1 MSTTGKT
8 LALGDRVGGYSL
20 EEIEA
25 RLESGKGISGV
36 CKTDLPTPA
45 LLLDLD
51 LFEAN
56 VETMAR
62 HAASRSIGMRPH
74 SKTHKC
80 PEVARRQMA
89 AGALG
94 ISTATVSEAE
104 TMARAG
110 ISGLLITSE
119 MADPNKFQRLVR
131 LTRHH
136 PDTMAVVDHP
146 LAGGTDERLRPWP
159 VECSSTSCWISI
171 RPTSAPAIE
180 AGEPALRLARDV
192 DRLSN
197 LNLRGVHCYC
207 GKSSHVHGFEA
218 RRRHSQESMAAPL
231 ETFSRMQ
238 QEGLPVEIFSGC
250 STGTYNIDSEIEGI
264 TEMQAGSYVFMDL
277 DYMRIGGRG
286 GEVYDDFD
294 PALTVLST
302 VTSRNL
308 SSQATLD
315 AGLKAFSTD
324 RSFGPRPV
332 GIEGAGFRWGGDEHG
347 ILTLEAT
354 GAEVRLGDKLEFY
367 PPHCDPTVNLYDR
380 IYCTRGDQ
388 VVEVWP
394 ILARGHR

>member
-1 MSTTGKT
+1 MSSTGKT
-8 LALGDRVGGYSL
+8 LALGDRVNGYSL

-25 RLESGKGISGV
+25 RLEIGKGISGV
-36 CKTDLPTPA
+36 CKTDLPTPS

-104 TMARAG
+104 TMAQAG

-119 MADPNKFQRLVR
+119 IADSNKFQRLVR
-131 LTRHH
+131 LTRRH

-146 LAGGTDERLRPWP
+146 WQAEQMNDAAVAGGVQLNIMLD
-159 VECSSTSCWISI
+159 ID
-171 RPTSAPAIE
+171 PANRRTGIE

-207 GKSSHVHGFEA
+207 GKSSHVHGFEE
-218 RRRHSQESMAAPL
+218 RRRHSRESMAAPL
-231 ETFSRMQ
+231 ETFSTMR

-277 DYMRIGGRG
+277 DYRRIGGRG

-324 RSFGPRPV
+324 RAFGPRPV

-347 ILTLEAT
+347 ILTLEAA
-354 GAEVRLGDKLEFY
+354 GADVRLGDKLEFY

>member
-8 LALGDRVGGYSL
+8 LARGDRIGGYSL
-20 EEIEA
+20 EDIEA

-36 CKTDLPTPA
+36 FKTDLPTPS

-56 VETMAR
+56 IETLAR
-62 HAASRSIGMRPH
+62 HAASRSIGLRPH

-80 PEVARRQMA
+80 PEVARRQLD

-94 ISTATVSEAE
+94 ISTATVAEAE
-104 TMARAG
+104 TMAQAG

-119 MADPNKFQRLVR
+119 IADPNKFQRLVR

-136 PDTMAVVDHP
+136 ADTMAVVDHP
-146 LAGGTDERLRPWP
+146 WQAEQMNEAAEAGGVRLNIM
-159 VECSSTSCWISI
+159 VDID
-171 RPTSAPAIE
+171 PANRRTGVE
-180 AGEPALRLARDV
+180 AGEPALRLARKV
-192 DRLSN
+192 DRLPH

-207 GKSSHVHGFEA
+207 GKSSHVHGFEE
-218 RRRHSQESMAAPL
+218 RRRHSMESLAAPL
-231 ETFSRMQ
+231 ETFFRMK

-250 STGTYNIDSEIEGI
+250 STGTYNIDPEIEGI

-277 DYMRIGGRG
+277 DYRLIGGRG
-286 GEVYDDFD
+286 GEVYDDFKS
-294 PALTVLST
+294 ALTVLST

-308 SSQATLD
+308 PGQATLD

-324 RSFGPRPV
+324 RAFGPQPV
-332 GIEGAGFRWGGDEHG
+332 GIEGASFRWGGDEHG
-347 ILTLEAT
+347 ILVLD
-354 GAEVRLGDKLEFY
+354 GAVGDVRLGEKLEFH

-388 VVEVWP
+388 VVDVWP

>member
-1 MSTTGKT
+1 MSSTGKT
-8 LALGDRVGGYSL
+8 LARGDRVGGYSL
-20 EEIEA
+20 EESEA
-25 RLESGKGISGV
+25 RLESGNGISGV
-36 CKTDLPTPA
+36 SKTDLPTPA

-51 LFEAN
+51 RFETN

-62 HAASRSIGMRPH
+62 HARSCSIGMRPH

-131 LTRHH
+131 LTRNQ
-136 PDTMAVVDHP
+136 PDTMAVVDHTWQAERMNDAAE
-146 LAGGTDERLRPWP
+146 AGGVRLN
-159 VECSSTSCWISI
+159 VMVDID
-171 RPTSAPAIE
+171 PANRRTGVE
-180 AGEPALRLARDV
+180 AGEPALRLAREV
-192 DRLSN
+192 DRLPH

-207 GKSSHVHGFEA
+207 GKSSHVHGFEE
-218 RRRHSQESMAAPL
+218 RRRHSEQSMAAPL
-231 ETFSRMQ
+231 ETFSRMK

-277 DYMRIGGRG
+277 DYMLIGGRRG
-286 GEVYDDFD
+286 DVYDDFK

-308 SSQATLD
+308 PRQATLD

-324 RSFGPRPV
+324 RAFGPRPV

-347 ILTLEAT
+347 ILTLDAS
-354 GAEVRLGDKLEFY
+354 GADVRLGDKLEFY

-380 IYCTRGDQ
+380 IHCTRGDQ
-388 VVEVWP
+388 VVEIWP

>member
-1 MSTTGKT
+1 MSSTGKT
-8 LALGDRVGGYSL
+8 LVRGDRVGGYIL

-36 CKTDLPTPA
+36 CKTDLPTPC

-56 VETMAR
+56 IETMAR
-62 HAASRSIGMRPH
+62 HAASRSIGLRPH

-80 PEVARRQMA
+80 PEVARRQVA

-94 ISTATVSEAE
+94 TSTATVSEAE
-104 TMARAG
+104 AMARAG

-119 MADPNKFQRLVR
+119 IADPNKFQRLVR
-131 LTRHH
+131 LTRGH

-146 LAGGTDERLRPWP
+146 WQAEQMNEAAGAGGVRLNIM
-159 VECSSTSCWISI
+159 VDID
-171 RPTSAPAIE
+171 PANRRTGIE
-180 AGEPALRLARDV
+180 AGEPALRLARKV
-192 DRLSN
+192 DRLPH

-207 GKSSHVHGFEA
+207 GKSSHVRGFEE
-218 RRRHSQESMAAPL
+218 RRSHSRESLAAPL
-231 ETFSRMQ
+231 ETFSRMK

-250 STGTYNIDSEIEGI
+250 STGTYNIDSEIDGI

-277 DYMRIGGRG
+277 DYRLIGGRG
-286 GEVYDDFD
+286 GDVYDDFES
-294 PALTVLST
+294 ALTVLST

-308 SSQATLD
+308 PGQATLD

-324 RSFGPRPV
+324 RAFGPQPV

-347 ILTLEAT
+347 ILVLD
-354 GAEVRLGDKLEFY
+354 GADADVRLGEKLEFH

-388 VVEVWP
+388 VADVWP

>member
-1 MSTTGKT
+1 MSPTGKT
-8 LALGDRVGGYSL
+8 LARGDRIGGYSL
-20 EEIEA
+20 EDIEA

-36 CKTDLPTPA
+36 FKTDLPTPS

-56 VETMAR
+56 IETLAR
-62 HAASRSIGMRPH
+62 HAASRSIGLRPH

-80 PEVARRQMA
+80 PEVARRQLD

-94 ISTATVSEAE
+94 ISTATVAEAE
-104 TMARAG
+104 TMAQAG

-119 MADPNKFQRLVR
+119 IADPNKFQRLVR

-146 LAGGTDERLRPWP
+146 WQAEQMNEAAEAGGVRLNIM
-159 VECSSTSCWISI
+159 VDID
-171 RPTSAPAIE
+171 PANRRTGVE
-180 AGEPALRLARDV
+180 AGEPALRLARKV
-192 DRLSN
+192 DRLPH

-207 GKSSHVHGFEA
+207 GKSSHVHGFEE
-218 RRRHSQESMAAPL
+218 RRRHSMESLAAPL
-231 ETFSRMQ
+231 ETFFRMK

-250 STGTYNIDSEIEGI
+250 STGTYNIDPEIEGI

-277 DYMRIGGRG
+277 DYRLIGGRG
-286 GEVYDDFD
+286 GEVYDDFKS
-294 PALTVLST
+294 ALTVLST

-308 SSQATLD
+308 PGQATLD

-324 RSFGPRPV
+324 RAFGPQPV
-332 GIEGAGFRWGGDEHG
+332 GIEGASFRWGGDEHG
-347 ILTLEAT
+347 ILVLD
-354 GAEVRLGDKLEFY
+354 GAVGDVRLGEKLEFH

-388 VVEVWP
+388 VVDVWP

>member
-1 MSTTGKT
+1 MSPTGKT
-8 LALGDRVGGYSL
+8 LARGDRIGGYSL
-20 EEIEA
+20 EDIEA

-36 CKTDLPTPA
+36 FKTDLPTPS

-56 VETMAR
+56 IETLAR
-62 HAASRSIGMRPH
+62 HAASRSIGLRPH

-80 PEVARRQMA
+80 PEVARRQLD

-94 ISTATVSEAE
+94 ISTATVAEAE
-104 TMARAG
+104 TMAQAG

-119 MADPNKFQRLVR
+119 IADPNKFQRLVR

-146 LAGGTDERLRPWP
+146 WQAEQMNEAAEAVGVRLNIM
-159 VECSSTSCWISI
+159 VDID
-171 RPTSAPAIE
+171 PANRRTGVE
-180 AGEPALRLARDV
+180 AGEPALRLARKV
-192 DRLSN
+192 DRLPH

-207 GKSSHVHGFEA
+207 GKSSHVHGFEE
-218 RRRHSQESMAAPL
+218 RRRHSMESLAAPL
-231 ETFSRMQ
+231 ETFFRMK

-250 STGTYNIDSEIEGI
+250 STGTYNIDPEIEGI

-277 DYMRIGGRG
+277 DYRLIGGRG
-286 GEVYDDFD
+286 GEVYDDFKS
-294 PALTVLST
+294 ALTVLST

-324 RSFGPRPV
+324 RAFGPRPV
-332 GIEGAGFRWGGDEHG
+332 GIESAGFRWGGDEHG
-347 ILTLEAT
+347 ILILDAA
-354 GAEVRLGDKLEFY
+354 GADVRLGRQAGILS
-367 PPHCDPTVNLYDR
+367 PPLRPHGQPLR
-380 IYCTRGDQ
+380 SHLLRPG
-388 VVEVWP
+388 
-394 ILARGHR
+394 

>member
-8 LALGDRVGGYSL
+8 LVRGDQIGGYSL
-20 EEIEA
+20 EDVEA

-36 CKTDLPTPA
+36 CKTDLPTPS

-56 VETMAR
+56 IETLAR
-62 HAASRSIGMRPH
+62 HAASRSIGLRPH

-80 PEVARRQMA
+80 PEVARRQLE

-119 MADPNKFQRLVR
+119 IADPNKFQRLVR

-146 LAGGTDERLRPWP
+146 WQAEKMNEAAEAGGVRLNIM
-159 VECSSTSCWISI
+159 VDID
-171 RPTSAPAIE
+171 PANRRTGVE
-180 AGEPALRLARDV
+180 AGEPALRLARKV
-192 DRLSN
+192 DRLPH

-207 GKSSHVHGFEA
+207 GKSSHVHGFEE
-218 RRRHSQESMAAPL
+218 RRRHSMKSLAAPL
-231 ETFSRMQ
+231 ETFFRMK

-250 STGTYNIDSEIEGI
+250 STGTYNIDPEIEGI

-277 DYMRIGGRG
+277 DYRLIGGRG
-286 GEVYDDFD
+286 GEFYDDFKS
-294 PALTVLST
+294 ALTVLST

-308 SSQATLD
+308 PGQATLD

-324 RSFGPRPV
+324 RAFGPQPV

-347 ILTLEAT
+347 ILVLD
-354 GAEVRLGDKLEFY
+354 GAAADVRLGEKLEFY

-388 VVEVWP
+388 VVDVWP

>member
-8 LALGDRVGGYSL
+8 LAREDRVAGYNL

-25 RLESGKGISGV
+25 RLESCEGISGV
-36 CKTDLPTPA
+36 RKTDLPTPS

-56 VETMAR
+56 IETMAR
-62 HAASRSIGMRPH
+62 HAASRSIGLRPH

-80 PEVARRQMA
+80 PEVARRQLD

-119 MADPNKFQRLVR
+119 IADPNKFQRVVR

-146 LAGGTDERLRPWP
+146 WQAEQMNEAAGAGGVRLNIM
-159 VECSSTSCWISI
+159 VDID
-171 RPTSAPAIE
+171 PANRRTGVE
-180 AGEPALRLARDV
+180 AGEPALRLAREV
-192 DRLSN
+192 DRLPH
-197 LNLRGVHCYC
+197 LNLRRVHCYC
-207 GKSSHVHGFEA
+207 GKSSHVHGFEE
-218 RRRHSQESMAAPL
+218 RRRHSMESMAAPL
-231 ETFSRMQ
+231 ETFSRMER
-238 QEGLPVEIFSGC
+238 EGLPVEIFSGC

-277 DYMRIGGRG
+277 DYRLIGGRG
-286 GEVYDDFD
+286 GEVYDDFNS
-294 PALTVLST
+294 ALTVLST

-308 SSQATLD
+308 SGQATVD

-324 RSFGPRPV
+324 RTFGPQPV

-347 ILTLEAT
+347 ILVLD
-354 GAEVRLGDKLEFY
+354 GAAADVSLGEKLEFY

-394 ILARGHR
+394 ILGRGHR

>member
-8 LALGDRVGGYSL
+8 LARGDQVAGYSL
-20 EEIEA
+20 EEVEA

-36 CKTDLPTPA
+36 CKTDLPTPS

-56 VETMAR
+56 IETLAR
-62 HAASRSIGMRPH
+62 HAESRSIGLRPH

-80 PEVARRQMA
+80 PAVARRQLD

-94 ISTATVSEAE
+94 ISTATVTEAE
-104 TMARAG
+104 IMARAG
-110 ISGLLITSE
+110 ITGLLITSE
-119 MADPNKFQRLVR
+119 IADPNKFQRLVR

-136 PDTMAVVDHP
+136 PDTMAVVDHEWQAQQMNEAAE
-146 LAGGTDERLRPWP
+146 AGGVRLN
-159 VECSSTSCWISI
+159 VMVDID
-171 RPTSAPAIE
+171 PANRRTGIE
-180 AGEPALRLARDV
+180 AGEPALRLAREV
-192 DRLSN
+192 DRLPH

-207 GKSSHVHGFEA
+207 GKSSHVHGFQQ
-218 RRRHSQESMAAPL
+218 RRKHSKESLAAPL
-231 ETFSRMQ
+231 ETFSTME

-277 DYMRIGGRG
+277 DYRLIGGRG
-286 GEVYDDFD
+286 GDAYDDFKS
-294 PALTVLST
+294 ALTVLST

-308 SSQATLD
+308 PGQATLD

-324 RSFGPRPV
+324 RAFGPQPV

-347 ILTLEAT
+347 ILVLD
-354 GAEVRLGDKLEFY
+354 GADADVRLGQKLEFY

>member
-1 MSTTGKT
+1 MSTTSKT
-8 LALGDRVGGYSL
+8 LARGDRVGGYIL

-36 CKTDLPTPA
+36 CKTDLPTPC

-56 VETMAR
+56 IETMAC
-62 HAASRSIGMRPH
+62 HAASRSIGLRPH

-80 PEVARRQMA
+80 PEVARRQLD

-94 ISTATVSEAE
+94 ISTATVAEAE

-131 LTRHH
+131 LTRRH

-146 LAGGTDERLRPWP
+146 WQAEQMNDAAGAGGVRLN
-159 VECSSTSCWISI
+159 IMLDI
-171 RPTSAPAIE
+171 DPANRRTGVE
-180 AGEPALRLARDV
+180 AGEPALRLARKV
-192 DRLSN
+192 DRLPH

-207 GKSSHVHGFEA
+207 GKSSHVHGFEE
-218 RRRHSQESMAAPL
+218 RRRHSMESLAAPL
-231 ETFSRMQ
+231 ETYSRMK

-277 DYMRIGGRG
+277 DYRLIGGRG
-286 GEVYDDFD
+286 GDVYDDFKS
-294 PALTVLST
+294 ALTVLST

-308 SSQATLD
+308 PGQATLD

-324 RSFGPRPV
+324 RTFGPQPA
-332 GIEGAGFRWGGDEHG
+332 GIEGASFRWGGDEHG
-347 ILTLEAT
+347 ILVLD
-354 GAEVRLGDKLEFY
+354 GAAADVRLGKKLEFH

>member
-8 LALGDRVGGYSL
+8 LARGDRIGGYSL
-20 EEIEA
+20 EDIEA

-36 CKTDLPTPA
+36 FKTDLPTPS

-56 VETMAR
+56 IETLAR
-62 HAASRSIGMRPH
+62 HAASRSIGLRPH

-80 PEVARRQMA
+80 PEVARRQLD

-94 ISTATVSEAE
+94 ISTATVAEAE
-104 TMARAG
+104 TMAQAG

-119 MADPNKFQRLVR
+119 IADPNKFQRLVR

-146 LAGGTDERLRPWP
+146 WQAEQMNEAAEAGGVRLNIM
-159 VECSSTSCWISI
+159 VDID
-171 RPTSAPAIE
+171 PANRRTGVE
-180 AGEPALRLARDV
+180 AGEPALRLARKV
-192 DRLSN
+192 DLLPH

-207 GKSSHVHGFEA
+207 GKSSHVHGFEE
-218 RRRHSQESMAAPL
+218 RRRHSMESLAAPL
-231 ETFSRMQ
+231 ETFFRMK

-250 STGTYNIDSEIEGI
+250 STGTYNIDPEIEGI

-277 DYMRIGGRG
+277 DYRLIGGRG
-286 GEVYDDFD
+286 GEVYDDFKS
-294 PALTVLST
+294 ALTVLST

-308 SSQATLD
+308 PGQATLD

-324 RSFGPRPV
+324 RAFGPQPV
-332 GIEGAGFRWGGDEHG
+332 GIEGASFRWGGDEHG
-347 ILTLEAT
+347 ILVLD
-354 GAEVRLGDKLEFY
+354 GAVGDVRLGEKLEFH

-388 VVEVWP
+388 VVDVWP